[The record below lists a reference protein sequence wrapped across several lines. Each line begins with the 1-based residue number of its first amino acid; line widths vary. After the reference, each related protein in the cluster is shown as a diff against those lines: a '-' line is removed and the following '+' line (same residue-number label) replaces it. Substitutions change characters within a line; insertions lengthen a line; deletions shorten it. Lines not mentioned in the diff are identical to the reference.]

1 MTRYNCVMRSYS
13 VFSLSLTLAVG
24 LAVGCGKGKKNTKS
38 EEASLVC
45 ESDDECEAGWVCLD
59 GECANAASGAIYTDP
74 ANSVTPDKVK
84 GQIEKIQENSQKR
97 ADEILEGL

>member
-1 MTRYNCVMRSYS
+1 MRSRHLL
-13 VFSLSLTLAVG
+13 SLSVVLAFG
-24 LAVGCGKGKKNTKS
+24 MSALGCDKDKKAK
-38 EEASLVC
+38 
-45 ESDDECEAGWVCLD
+45 ESDPELLLCEANEDCEEGWVCLA

-74 ANSVTPDKVK
+74 ANAVTPDKVR